1 MESMQKRTGRIGVTV
16 WMVCLVLA
24 GGMSSAWALQET
36 PATPPAPAAAPAAPP
51 ESASPPVRQPKAKSQ
66 EEFAAYLK
74 FMREPKPDEQIRL
87 IEDFLLQYKDSEL
100 KEFAFQSATQAYQS
114 KNDYDKV
121 LTYGELT
128 LVENENNLV
137 ALLVLASAIPERT
150 GKNDAD
156 RDEKLAE
163 AEQYG
168 KRALDLLQKLP
179 QPANLTPG
187 QWEQTK
193 REAASTSH
201 AALGMM
207 NLIREDFEKAEAE
220 LKLAADLASQ
230 PDPVTFYR
238 LGLAY
243 SFQKK
248 FDLALDA
255 LERAAGVGGVKI
267 PNPDGGTRDLVAE
280 AKDFVLKARAAA
292 GGAAPSGP

>member
-1 MESMQKRTGRIGVTV
+1 
-16 WMVCLVLA
+16 
-24 GGMSSAWALQET
+24 
-36 PATPPAPAAAPAAPP
+36 
-51 ESASPPVRQPKAKSQ
+51 
-66 EEFAAYLK
+66 
-74 FMREPKPDEQIRL
+74 MREPKPDEQIRL
-87 IEDFLLQYKDSEL
+87 IEDFLLQYPDSEL

-114 KNDYDKV
+114 KNDFTRV

-128 LVENENNLV
+128 LAENENNLV

-168 KRALDLLQKLP
+168 KRALDLLLKLP

-193 REAASTSH
+193 REAAATSH

-243 SFQKK
+243 SFQRE

-255 LERAAGVGGVKI
+255 LDRAAGVGGVKI
-267 PNPDGGTRDLVAE
+267 PAPEGGTRDLVAE
-280 AKDFVLKARAAA
+280 AKDFVLKARAAS

>member
-1 MESMQKRTGRIGVTV
+1 MESMQKRTGRIAVTV
-16 WMVCLVLA
+16 LLVCLVLA
-24 GGMSSAWALQET
+24 GGMSPAWALQET
-36 PATPPAPAAAPAAPP
+36 PATPPATAAAPAAPP

-114 KNDYDKV
+114 KNDFTRV

-128 LVENENNLV
+128 LAENENNLV

-168 KRALDLLQKLP
+168 KRALDLLLKLP

-201 AALGMM
+201 AALGMT
-207 NLIREDFEKAEAE
+207 NLIREDFEKAESE

-267 PNPDGGTRDLVAE
+267 PNPEGGTRDLVAE
-280 AKDFVLKARAAA
+280 AKDFVLKAQAAS